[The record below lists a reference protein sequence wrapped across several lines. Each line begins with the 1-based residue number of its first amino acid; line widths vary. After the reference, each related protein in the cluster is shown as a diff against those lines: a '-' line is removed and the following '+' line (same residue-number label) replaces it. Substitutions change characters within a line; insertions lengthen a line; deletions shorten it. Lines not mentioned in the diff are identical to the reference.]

1 MCIGKDAEIVI
12 SLAVFLFLFCFLIRE
27 CCLRIFCTVA
37 NNSEVD
43 WSF

>member
-12 SLAVFLFLFCFLIRE
+12 SLAVFLFLFFLIRE
-27 CCLRIFCTVA
+27 CCLKIFCTVA